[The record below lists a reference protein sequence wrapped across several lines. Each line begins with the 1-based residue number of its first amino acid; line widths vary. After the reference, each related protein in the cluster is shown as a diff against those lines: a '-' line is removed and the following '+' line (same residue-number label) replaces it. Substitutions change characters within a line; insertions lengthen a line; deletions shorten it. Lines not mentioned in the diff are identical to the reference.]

1 MKLPQSLSGPCGV
14 NTLLPT
20 AAPTPG
26 MGDALA
32 HPGPSTGIFGF
43 LAFGFVLIT
52 FSCHF
57 YDFFNQ
63 AEWERSFRDYVL

>member
-1 MKLPQSLSGPCGV
+1 MSTALS
-14 NTLLPT
+14 T
-20 AAPTPG
+20 AASTPG
-26 MGDALA
+26 IGDTPSPPAR
-32 HPGPSTGIFGF
+32 PSTGIFGF